1 MFGERYLPAVP
12 VSSFKRWFL
21 QGYLPEPEG
30 PYEDDRQAHQEH
42 PWYKVMCL
50 TGVDY
55 FSTLGYQP
63 GIAFL
68 AAGAL
73 SPLATLILVLVT
85 LFGAL
90 PIYSY
95 VARESPHGDGSIAM
109 LADLL
114 VWWQQK
120 LFVLVLLGFVA
131 TDFIITITLSAA
143 DASAHALEN
152 PFVRRVVHEPHGY
165 QVPITLVFVALL
177 GAVFLKGFKE
187 AVGLAVGL
195 VLFYLTLNAVVV
207 LTALAQ
213 LFTHP
218 TQVHDWWDALTHYHG
233 GGLPMIGAAILLFPK
248 LALGL
253 SGFETGVVVMPLVKG
268 NPADSYQRPRTRVKN
283 TRKLLFSAAVIMSVF
298 LLGSSLATSILI
310 PAEAFRPAA
319 DGMPAGE
326 ANGRALAYLAHEFL
340 GDGFGTVYDISTI
353 LILWFAGASAMAG
366 LLNIVPRY
374 LPRYGM
380 APEWTRATR
389 PLVVLFTVI
398 AFGVTLLFKANVDAQ
413 GGAYATG
420 VLVLMTSAAVAV
432 TLSAKRH
439 LMPKLAWLYGL
450 IAAVFAFT
458 TVVNVI
464 ERPDGIRIAAFF
476 IVTILL
482 TSLISRVWRTLELR
496 VAGVELDEIALQYL
510 NEAAANGRDVR
521 IIPNRPEEANEVEY
535 ERESTE
541 ARRDHQIPE
550 SEPILFFEVTIGDAS
565 DFSGVVRVTGA
576 EYDGYRVL
584 RAKGNSV
591 PNTIAAFL
599 LEVQRITGR
608 RPHAYF
614 NWVEGNPAMFLLKY
628 LLSGQGDI
636 GPVTREI
643 LRKVEPD
650 PERRP
655 VIHAA

>member
-1 MFGERYLPAVP
+1 
-12 VSSFKRWFL
+12 
-21 QGYLPEPEG
+21 
-30 PYEDDRQAHQEH
+30 
-42 PWYKVMCL
+42 MCL

-73 SPLATLILVLVT
+73 SPLATLILILVT
-85 LFGAL
+85 LFCAL

-109 LADLL
+109 LAHLL
-114 VWWQQK
+114 DWWKQK
-120 LFVLVLLGFVA
+120 LFVLILLGFVA
-131 TDFIITITLSAA
+131 TDFVITITLSAA
-143 DASAHALEN
+143 DATAHVIEN
-152 PFVRRVVHEPHGY
+152 PFAPHFLHGQ
-165 QVPITLVFVALL
+165 QVLVTLGFITLL
-177 GAVFLKGFKE
+177 GLVFLKGFRE
-187 AVGLAVGL
+187 AVGIAVWLVLAYLGLNAIVICRGL
-195 VLFYLTLNAVVV
+195 VDLF
-207 LTALAQ
+207 
-213 LFTHP
+213 FHGRE
-218 TQVHDWWDALTHYHG
+218 VHNWWEALTHYHG
-233 GGLPMIGAAILLFPK
+233 GGFLPVMGAALLVFPK

-268 NPADSYQRPRTRVKN
+268 EPNDHPKRPKGRIAN
-283 TRKLLFSAAVIMSVF
+283 TRKLLMTAAIIMSVF
-298 LLGSSLATSILI
+298 LMGSSLVTSILI
-310 PAEAFRPAA
+310 PAEAFQPAQN
-319 DGMPAGE
+319 GQPAGA
-326 ANGRALAYLAHEFL
+326 ANGRALAFLAHKFF
-340 GDGFGTVYDISTI
+340 GDGFGTLYDLSTI

-380 APEWTRATR
+380 APEWTRAVR
-389 PLVVLFTVI
+389 PLVVVFIAI
-398 AFGVTLLFKANVDAQ
+398 AFGVTIYFNADVNAQ

-439 LMPKLAWLYGL
+439 LLPKLAWLFGL
-450 IAAVFAFT
+450 ITVVFAFT

-476 IVTILL
+476 ILAIFFSSFV
-482 TSLISRVWRTLELR
+482 SRVWRTLELR
-496 VAGVELDEIALQYL
+496 VAGVELDETALRYIR
-510 NEAAANGRDVR
+510 EAAAGGRDVR

-535 ERESTE
+535 ERESYE
-541 ARRDHQIPE
+541 ARRDHQIPD
-550 SEPILFFEVTIGDAS
+550 SEEVLFFEVYIEDAS
-565 DFSGVVRVTGA
+565 EFSGVVKVTGM
-576 EYDGYRVL
+576 EYEGYRVI
-584 RAKGNSV
+584 RARGNSV

-599 LEVQRITGR
+599 LEVQKITER

-614 NWVEGNPAMFLLKY
+614 NWVEGNPAMFLIKY

-643 LRKVEPD
+643 LRQVEPD
-650 PERRP
+650 PEHRP

>member
-1 MFGERYLPAVP
+1 
-12 VSSFKRWFL
+12 VSPFKRWFL

-30 PYEDDRQAHQEH
+30 PYEGDKHEHQQH
-42 PWYKVMCL
+42 PWQKVMCL

-85 LFGAL
+85 LFCAL
-90 PIYSY
+90 PVYSY

-114 VWWQQK
+114 DWWKQK
-120 LFVLVLLGFVA
+120 LFVLILLGFVA
-131 TDFIITITLSAA
+131 TDFVITITLSAA
-143 DASAHALEN
+143 DATAHIIEN
-152 PFVRRVVHEPHGY
+152 PLAPHWMHGQ
-165 QVPITLVFVALL
+165 QVWITIGLISLL
-177 GAVFLKGFKE
+177 GLVFLKGFRE
-187 AVGLAVGL
+187 AVGIAVWL
-195 VLFYLTLNAVVV
+195 VVAYLGLNAIVVGRG
-207 LTALAQ
+207 LYE
-213 LFTHP
+213 LFFHGTE
-218 TQVHDWWDALTHYHG
+218 VHNWWDRLTHYHG
-233 GGLPMIGAAILLFPK
+233 GGFLHVMAAAVLVFPK

-253 SGFETGVVVMPLVKG
+253 SGFETGAVVMPLVKG
-268 NPADSYQRPRTRVKN
+268 YPNDHPKRPKGRIAN
-283 TRKLLFSAAVIMSVF
+283 TRKLLATAAIIMSVF
-298 LLGSSLATSILI
+298 LLGSSLVTSILI
-310 PAEAFRPAA
+310 PEAAFQPAH
-319 DGMPAGE
+319 DGQRAGE
-326 ANGRALAYLAHEFL
+326 ANGRALAYLAHDFF
-340 GDGFGTVYDISTI
+340 GNGFGTLYDVSTVM
-353 LILWFAGASAMAG
+353 ILWFAGASAMAG

-380 APEWTRATR
+380 APEWTRAVR
-389 PLVVLFTVI
+389 PLVVLFTAI
-398 AFGVTLLFKANVDAQ
+398 AFAVTIIFKADVNAQ

-439 LMPKLAWLYGL
+439 LMPKLAWIFGL
-450 IAAVFAFT
+450 ITAIFAFT

-476 IVTILL
+476 IIAILVT
-482 TSLISRVWRTLELR
+482 SFFSRVWRTLELR
-496 VAGVELDEIALQYL
+496 VAGVELDETAKRYIQ
-510 NEAAANGRDVR
+510 EAAAEGRDVR

-535 ERESTE
+535 ERESYE
-541 ARRDHQIPE
+541 ARRDHQIPD
-550 SEPILFFEVTIGDAS
+550 SETVLFFEVYINDAS
-565 DFSGVVRVTGA
+565 EFAGVVKVTGF
-576 EYDGYRVL
+576 EYEGYRVI
-584 RAKGNSV
+584 RAQGNSV

-599 LEVQRITGR
+599 LEVQKMIGR

-614 NWVEGNPAMFLLKY
+614 NWVEGNPAMFLVKY

-643 LRKVEPD
+643 LRQIEPD

>member
-1 MFGERYLPAVP
+1 MSAVP
-12 VSSFKRWFL
+12 TESKPISPFKRWFL
-21 QGYLPEPEG
+21 QGYLREPEG
-30 PYEDDRQAHQEH
+30 PYETEKEVHQQH
-42 PWYKVMCL
+42 PWHKVMCL

-143 DASAHALEN
+143 DATAHIIEN
-152 PFVRRVVHEPHGY
+152 PFAPQWMHGH
-165 QVPITLVFVALL
+165 QVGITLFLITLL

-195 VLFYLTLNAVVV
+195 VLTYLTLNAIVVGR
-207 LTALAQ
+207 ALYE
-213 LFTHP
+213 LFSHGRE
-218 TQVHDWWDALTHYHG
+218 VHNWWEALTHYHG
-233 GGLPMIGAAILLFPK
+233 GGVLPVLGAAVLLFPK

-268 NPADSYQRPRTRVKN
+268 EPGDTHQRPRGRVKN
-283 TRKLLFSAAVIMSVF
+283 TRKLLTAAAIIMSVF
-298 LLGSSLATSILI
+298 LLGSSLSTSILI
-310 PAEAFRPAA
+310 PPEAFQPAR
-319 DGMPAGE
+319 DGLPAGE
-326 ANGRALAYLAHEFL
+326 ANGRALAYLAHRLF
-340 GDGFGTVYDISTI
+340 GDAFGTLYDLSTI
-353 LILWFAGASAMAG
+353 FILWFAGASAMAG

-380 APEWTRATR
+380 APEWTRAVR

-398 AFGVTLLFKANVDAQ
+398 AFGVTILFKADVNAQ

-420 VLVLMTSAAVAV
+420 VLVLMTSAAIAV

-439 LMPKLAWLYGL
+439 LLPKLAWIFGV

-458 TVVNVI
+458 TVVNI
-464 ERPDGIRIAAFF
+464 FERPDGIRIAAFF
-476 IVTILL
+476 IVAILF
-482 TSLISRVWRTLELR
+482 SSFISRIWRTLELR
-496 VAGVELDEIALQYL
+496 VAGVEFDETARRYIL
-510 NEAAANGRDVR
+510 EAADGGRDVR

-535 ERESTE
+535 ERESYE
-541 ARRDHQIPE
+541 ARRDHQIPD
-550 SEPILFFEVTIGDAS
+550 SEEVLFFEVYIDDAS
-565 DFSGVVRVTGA
+565 EFEGVVKVTGV
-576 EYDGYRVL
+576 EYEGYRVL
-584 RAKGNSV
+584 RAQGNSV
-591 PNTIAAFL
+591 PNSIAAFL
-599 LEVQRITGR
+599 LEVQKIIGR

-614 NWVEGNPAMFLLKY
+614 NWVEGNPAMFLVKY

-643 LRKVEPD
+643 LRQVEPD

>member
-1 MFGERYLPAVP
+1 
-12 VSSFKRWFL
+12 
-21 QGYLPEPEG
+21 
-30 PYEDDRQAHQEH
+30 
-42 PWYKVMCL
+42 MCL

-85 LFGAL
+85 LFCAL
-90 PIYSY
+90 PVYSY

-114 VWWQQK
+114 DWWKQK
-120 LFVLVLLGFVA
+120 LFVLILLGFVA
-131 TDFIITITLSAA
+131 TDFVITITLSAA
-143 DASAHALEN
+143 DATAHIIEN
-152 PFVRRVVHEPHGY
+152 PLAPHWMHGQ
-165 QVPITLVFVALL
+165 QVWITIGLISLL
-177 GAVFLKGFKE
+177 GLVFLKGFRE
-187 AVGLAVGL
+187 AVGIAVWL
-195 VLFYLTLNAVVV
+195 VLAYLGLNAIVVGTG
-207 LTALAQ
+207 LYQ
-213 LFTHP
+213 LFFHGTD
-218 TQVHDWWDALTHYHG
+218 VHNWWDRLTHYHG
-233 GGLPMIGAAILLFPK
+233 GGFLHVMAAAVLVFPK

-253 SGFETGVVVMPLVKG
+253 SGFETGAVVMPLVKG
-268 NPADSYQRPRTRVKN
+268 HPNDHPKRPKGRIAN
-283 TRKLLFSAAVIMSVF
+283 TRKLLATAAIIMSVF
-298 LLGSSLATSILI
+298 LLGSSLVTSILI
-310 PAEAFRPAA
+310 PESAFQPAR
-319 DGMPAGE
+319 DGQPAGA
-326 ANGRALAYLAHEFL
+326 ANGRALAYLAHKFY
-340 GDGFGTVYDISTI
+340 GDGFGTLYDVSTV

-380 APEWTRATR
+380 APEWTRAVR
-389 PLVVLFTVI
+389 PLVVLFTAI
-398 AFGVTLLFKANVDAQ
+398 AFTVTIIFKADVNAQ

-439 LMPKLAWLYGL
+439 LLPKLAWLFGV
-450 IAAVFAFT
+450 ITVIFAFT

-476 IVTILL
+476 IVAILV
-482 TSLISRVWRTLELR
+482 TSFVSRIWRTLELR
-496 VAGVELDEIALQYL
+496 VAGVQLDETAERYIR
-510 NEAAANGRDVR
+510 EAAAEGRDVR

-535 ERESTE
+535 ERESRE

-550 SEPILFFEVTIGDAS
+550 SEQVLFFEVYIEDAS
-565 DFSGVVRVTGA
+565 EFAGVVKVTGF
-576 EYDGYRVL
+576 EYEGYRVI
-584 RAKGNSV
+584 RAHGNSV

-599 LEVQRITGR
+599 LEVQKMIGR

-614 NWVEGNPAMFLLKY
+614 NWVEGNPAMFLVKY

-643 LRKVEPD
+643 LRQVEPD
-650 PERRP
+650 PEKRP